1 MRLISHCLTPVNQL
15 SGILSLIGFSN
26 LSTPSPFSALPPVI
40 FHEASPKAISE
51 RTSYIRVRLEFLRY
65 PHLITGLFNGRVFGP
80 PWSFTSTSAWTWIG
94 HPVSGLWHTTF
105 RPCQTRSR
113 FGFRPE
119 VLNHAA
125 YHNSPDHSTKGTIS
139 HIDVLYVLV
148 STEFQVLFTPLPGFF
163 SPFLHSTV
171 LYRSPGS
178 I

>member
-1 MRLISHCLTPVNQL
+1 MP
-15 SGILSLIGFSN
+15 
-26 LSTPSPFSALPPVI
+26 PSPFSALPPLHI
-40 FHEASPKAISE
+40 SDASPKAISG
-51 RTSYIRVRLEFLRY
+51 RTSYLRVRLEFHRY
-65 PHLITGLFNGRVFGP
+65 AQVIHHHCNGGWFGP
-80 PWSFTSTSAWTWIG
+80 PWGFTPTSTCSCVG
-94 HPVSGLWHTTF
+94 HPVSGLWHTTS

-113 FGFRPE
+113 FGFRPQ

-163 SPFLHSTV
+163 SPFLHSTIR
-171 LYRSPGS
+171 YRSLSS

>member
-94 HPVSGLWHTTF
+94 HPVSGHMQQTH
-105 RPCQTRSR
+105 RPFQTRSP
-113 FGFRPE
+113 FGSGPE
-119 VLNHAA
+119 VLNLAC
-125 YHNSPDHSTKGTIS
+125 YINSPDRSTKSTRS
-139 HIDVLYVLV
+139 HFDVLSVLV
-148 STEFQVLFTPLPGFF
+148 SLGFQVLFHSPPG
-163 SPFLHSTV
+163 V
-171 LYRSPGS
+171 LFTFPSQYYTLSVTG
-178 I
+178 

>member
-1 MRLISHCLTPVNQL
+1 MGGALAFTTGSSTDYVPSEN
-15 SGILSLIGFSN
+15 ILGPDGRIIASKRGFKEIYEN
-26 LSTPSPFSALPPVI
+26 PTESAYQ
-40 FHEASPKAISE
+40 FYH
-51 RTSYIRVRLEFLRY
+51 
-65 PHLITGLFNGRVFGP
+65 FNGSGFGP
-80 PWSFTSTSAWTWIG
+80 PWSFTSTSACSWLG

-163 SPFLHSTV
+163 SPFLHST
-171 LYRSPGS
+171 LRYRSLGS

>member
-80 PWSFTSTSAWTWIG
+80 PWSFTSTSACSWLG
-94 HPVSGLWHTTF
+94 HTVSGRIQLT
-105 RPCQTRSR
+105 
-113 FGFRPE
+113 
-119 VLNHAA
+119 
-125 YHNSPDHSTKGTIS
+125 
-139 HIDVLYVLV
+139 
-148 STEFQVLFTPLPGFF
+148 
-163 SPFLHSTV
+163 
-171 LYRSPGS
+171 
-178 I
+178 